1 MTKGWR
7 GESSRHS
14 LARYGIKTANPK
26 SIKELKLKSNRLPV
40 QIGIIV
46 PSTNFDKKI
55 SKKEYNKRVLNE
67 KTYFSE
73 LFGGNTA
80 ITEKGGYIA
89 TGDEK
94 KDKILIEEEGTIVE
108 ANTTSEIYKKN
119 KSKVA
124 NHIKKKQKDWKQE
137 TIGYSVEGN
146 FYVYPKKSFI
156 GSDKAKNIILE

>member
-1 MTKGWR
+1 MNKGWR

-26 SIKELKLKSNRLPV
+26 SIKELKLKSNRLPI

-46 PSTNFDKKI
+46 PSTNFDKKL
-55 SKKEYNKRVLNE
+55 SKKEYNKRVIQE
-67 KTYFSE
+67 KKYFSE
-73 LFGGNTA
+73 LFGGTTA
-80 ITEKGGYIA
+80 ITEQGGYVA
-89 TGDEK
+89 SDNKGK
-94 KDKILIEEEGTIVE
+94 NAKLIEEEGTIVE
-108 ANTTSEIYKKN
+108 ANTTSKIYKKH
-119 KSKVA
+119 KTSIA
-124 NHIKKKQKDWKQE
+124 NHIKQKQKDWKQQ